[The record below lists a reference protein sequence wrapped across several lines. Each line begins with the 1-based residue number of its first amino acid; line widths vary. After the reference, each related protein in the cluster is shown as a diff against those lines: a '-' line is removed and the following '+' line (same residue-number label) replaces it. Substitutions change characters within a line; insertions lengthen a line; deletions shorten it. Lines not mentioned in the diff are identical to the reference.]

1 MDDCDFMGAFHE
13 LSKEQDA
20 LLKQLWAVAEA
31 LVRKGEFKKLVAL
44 NHHLA
49 IQIHAGA
56 SNGRAYEAARQE
68 KEGALTGMDAFDFTV
83 WQRHA
88 AAFPTTTDWML
99 KDEIMGPLLKQAGPT
114 ARALAGD
121 WPETAGNA

>member
-1 MDDCDFMGAFHE
+1 MDDYDFVGAFHE
-13 LSKEQDA
+13 VGKEQDA
-20 LLKQLWAVAEA
+20 LLKQMWAVIDD

-49 IQIHAGA
+49 SQIHAGA

-68 KEGALTGMDAFDFTV
+68 KKGALTGQDAFDFIV
-83 WQRHA
+83 WQRHTN
-88 AAFPTTTDWML
+88 AFPVEADWML
-99 KDEIMGPLLKQAGPT
+99 KDEVMAPLLKQAGPM
-114 ARALAGD
+114 ARAVAGD